1 MKEKRRKDTF
11 WNRTLMLAVM
21 LGFTFI
27 FFAAGCAA
35 GELAELVTGNA
46 VEIAGWGGLF
56 GLAGFFA
63 SVLVLMR

>member
-1 MKEKRRKDTF
+1 
-11 WNRTLMLAVM
+11 MLAVM

-27 FFAAGCAA
+27 FFAVGCAA
-35 GELAELVTGNA
+35 GELAELVSGNA
-46 VEIAGWGGLF
+46 VEIAGWGGFF